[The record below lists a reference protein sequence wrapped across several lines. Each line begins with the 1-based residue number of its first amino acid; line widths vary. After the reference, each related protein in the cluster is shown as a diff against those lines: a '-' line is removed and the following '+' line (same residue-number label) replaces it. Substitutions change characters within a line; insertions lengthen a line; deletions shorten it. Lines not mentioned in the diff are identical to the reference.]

1 MKQILKTNKTYKF
14 KFAIITPDSDVYLF
28 NDSMIN
34 YSVSKDDALT
44 NVQVMIDK
52 SGTLHIKGE
61 LFLWE
66 LTYKDIYVEDLEEPV
81 LDKCIKRTSGF
92 RLLGIKPTE
101 YVNGWYC
108 LKRRENVKYM
118 LNGYKIIIKD

>member
-1 MKQILKTNKTYKF
+1 MKQILKSNKTYNF

-28 NDSMIN
+28 NDSVIN
-34 YSVSKDDALT
+34 YSTSEDDALM
-44 NVQVMIDK
+44 NVQVMVDK
-52 SGTLHIKGE
+52 SGTLHLKGE
-61 LFLWE
+61 LLLWK
-66 LTYKDIYVEDLEEPV
+66 LTYKDISVKDLEEPV
-81 LDKCIKRTSGF
+81 LEKCIKHTSGF
-92 RLLGIKPTE
+92 RLLGIKPIE